1 MTGKEFVAELQ
12 LEMRRLFEQLGEYET
27 LESEADGN
35 VDVAVLLE
43 LALQSELEASE
54 LAALWLPSTPE
65 IDVKRMLAHQ
75 CNDEMKHYELIVERL
90 EEMGQDV
97 SDVGAQAGRY
107 TPLYQYL
114 RPLKTTVERLA
125 AGPFTGEAIAEA
137 RNAQFIDFCR
147 QAGDAETA
155 RLYEEIIQPE
165 EIHHHRLAAELL
177 EKYCDT
183 PERQELAQRAM
194 HSALAIADELK
205 SLARK
210 STGLA
215 TIPSS

>member
-1 MTGKEFVAELQ
+1 MSGKDFVAELQ
-12 LEMRRLFEQLGEYET
+12 REMRQLFEQLGEHET
-27 LESEADGN
+27 LESEADGD
-35 VDVAVLLE
+35 VDVATLLK

-54 LAALWLPSTPE
+54 LAALWMPSTPE

-90 EEMGQDV
+90 AEMGEDV
-97 SDVGAQAGRY
+97 ANVGPQAGRY

-114 RPLKTTVERLA
+114 RPLKSTVERVA
-125 AGPFTGEAIAEA
+125 AGPFTGEAIAEV

-147 QAGDAETA
+147 QAGDSATA

-165 EIHHHRLAAELL
+165 EVHHHQLAAKLL

-183 PERQELAQRAM
+183 PERQELAKSAM

-205 SLARK
+205 SLAQK